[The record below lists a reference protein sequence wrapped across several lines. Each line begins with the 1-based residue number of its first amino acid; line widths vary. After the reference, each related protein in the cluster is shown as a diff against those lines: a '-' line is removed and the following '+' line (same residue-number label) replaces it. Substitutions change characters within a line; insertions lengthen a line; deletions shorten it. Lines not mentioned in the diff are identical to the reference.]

1 MTSAILVAA
10 GQGKRMGAGIDK
22 LFLEVN
28 GRPVIAH
35 TWSRFEE
42 TPCIGEIIV
51 VLREGLESQFE
62 ALARRCSFAKPFRL
76 TIGGVE
82 RQESVWRGLQ
92 ALHRDAE
99 IVAIHDGARPCI
111 SVAGIER
118 VVQVARE
125 AGAAVAARR
134 ITDTIKESDGGEVID
149 RTVDRSRLWS
159 VQTPQAFQVAVIRR
173 ALDLVR
179 KRGLSITDDTAAC
192 ELIGQVVR
200 LVEVPELNPK
210 VTIREDL
217 ALVEVLL
224 RQNLPGSGGPTN
236 L

>member
-1 MTSAILVAA
+1 MNSAILVAA
-10 GQGKRMGAGIDK
+10 GQGKRMGAGMDK
-22 LFLEVN
+22 LFLEVC

-35 TWSRFEE
+35 TWSRFDE
-42 TPCIGEIIV
+42 TPCIDEIVV
-51 VLREGLESQFE
+51 VLREGLEPQFE
-62 ALARRCSFAKPFRL
+62 ALARGCRFTKPFRF
-76 TIGGVE
+76 TTGGVE

-92 ALHRDAE
+92 ALDPGAE

-111 SVAGIER
+111 GVAAIEQ
-118 VVQVARE
+118 VVRVARE

-134 ITDTIKESDGGEVID
+134 ITDTIKESEGGEVID

-173 ALDLVR
+173 ALNLVR
-179 KRGLSITDDTAAC
+179 ERGLSVTDDTAAC
-192 ELIGQVVR
+192 EWIGQAVR
-200 LVEVPELNPK
+200 LVEVRELNPK

-217 ALVEVLL
+217 DLVEVLL
-224 RQNLPGSGGPTN
+224 QRNLPGDGGPTN